1 MHLYGKLSFEMVNGI
16 AYALMSMCVVY
27 AYALQWEFLID
38 FAALAMSELQLRQE
52 LKQEHLSYITA
63 TAHNLKT
70 PMACFDLC
78 LGIIRDAAAAMP
90 EPPMVATGVRWN
102 IATA

>member
-1 MHLYGKLSFEMVNGI
+1 
-16 AYALMSMCVVY
+16 VY

-78 LGIIRDAAAAMP
+78 LGIMRDAAAAMP
-90 EPPMVATGVRWN
+90 EPPVVASGVRQ
-102 IATA
+102 ISLQSF

>member
-1 MHLYGKLSFEMVNGI
+1 
-16 AYALMSMCVVY
+16 MCCVGST
-27 AYALQWEFLID
+27 LQWEFLID

-78 LGIIRDAAAAMP
+78 LGIMRDAAAAMP
-90 EPPMVATGVRWN
+90 EPPIVASGVRR
-102 IATA
+102 AQSSVQRAV